1 MGNSAKGISVDELSH
16 VSRWYIR
23 ESTIKA
29 ANAVIVD
36 YHHRMRLSKS
46 WGDGTASSSDGQRF
60 GVQKSSLLATFY
72 PRYFGHYDRA
82 VTVYTHTSD
91 QHSVFHTDV
100 ISCGAREA
108 VYVLDGLLE
117 NSTALRPTSHFTDT
131 HGYTEHLF
139 ALCHLLGLSFMP
151 RIKDLPDQRLYR
163 LDPAR
168 DYGKDVESLFS
179 GRINHV
185 LIEEQ
190 WEQIVRVIASLK
202 NKTAP
207 AHLIVGRLA
216 KAPTGDRLAEAITQL
231 GRAVK
236 TIFIFRYLA
245 DEPLRR
251 KIQQQLNRGEARHQ
265 LAKHLFFANQG
276 EFRDGDYEEM
286 MNKATCLSL
295 LSNAVVV
302 WNTVQMSHTLAQ
314 LRANGDTI
322 ADEDLARVSPLAF
335 AHVIPN
341 GTYFVRQGQ
350 AKPGGDLR
358 ASSHR
363 RPGEL

>member
-1 MGNSAKGISVDELSH
+1 
-16 VSRWYIR
+16 
-23 ESTIKA
+23 
-29 ANAVIVD
+29 
-36 YHHRMRLSKS
+36 
-46 WGDGTASSSDGQRF
+46 
-60 GVQKSSLLATFY
+60 
-72 PRYFGHYDRA
+72 
-82 VTVYTHTSD
+82 
-91 QHSVFHTDV
+91 V
-100 ISCGAREA
+100 ISCSAREA

-168 DYGKDVESLFS
+168 DYGKDVEPLFS
-179 GRINHV
+179 GRINRI

-207 AHLIVGRLA
+207 AHLIIGRLA
-216 KAPTGDRLAEAITQL
+216 KAPPGDRLAEAITQL

-251 KIQQQLNRGEARHQ
+251 KIQSQLNRGEARHQ

-286 MNKATCLSL
+286 MNKASCLSL
-295 LSNAVVV
+295 LSNAVLVA
-302 WNTVQMSHTLAQ
+302 NTSAIDRVMRTRPDAKEVLTA
-314 LRANGDTI
+314 
-322 ADEDLARVSPLAF
+322 ADLTRISPLLF
-335 AHVIPN
+335 RRIIPN
-341 GTYFVRQGQ
+341 GTYHFRGQG
-350 AKPGGDLR
+350 
-358 ASSHR
+358 
-363 RPGEL
+363 